1 MLVIIRNSCIDL
13 LLAVNIPPICLA
25 VKCAGLHILV
35 IPLAQCIWRWIPQL
49 TENHYFAAARLNI
62 KLYCS
67 HSFVIGIHGHLPR
80 FFGPGFCPHPLD
92 SKQSVRQLVG
102 QNQGVSSVEITD
114 QNIKSFERTARKYG
128 VDFAL
133 KKDRSVSPPKYLVFF
148 KARDNDA
155 LTAAFTEY
163 TAKTLRHTEKPSLL
177 AQLKNLTALTR
188 SAPARAKD
196 RDLTL

>member
-1 MLVIIRNSCIDL
+1 MNALQEEITQKTLALCVQTGKMTAQL
-13 LLAVNIPPICLA
+13 LQQAMKKVLADMEKHKND
-25 VKCAGLHILV
+25 
-35 IPLAQCIWRWIPQL
+35 PQL
-49 TENHYFAAARLNI
+49 R
-62 KLYCS
+62 
-67 HSFVIGIHGHLPR
+67 HG
-80 FFGPGFCPHPLD
+80 
-92 SKQSVRQLVG
+92 KQTIRQLMKHG
-102 QNQGVSSVEITD
+102 AGVSNIEITD

-177 AQLKNLTALTR
+177 AQLKKLTAPAR

>member
-1 MLVIIRNSCIDL
+1 M
-13 LLAVNIPPICLA
+13 PGYTPQ
-25 VKCAGLHILV
+25 KGV
-35 IPLAQCIWRWIPQL
+35 IPVQEEIENRSITLAINTAKL
-49 TENHYFAAARLNI
+49 TARVLKEAMEKYLASQKQKSREK
-62 KLYCS
+62 KL
-67 HSFVIGIHGHLPR
+67 G
-80 FFGPGFCPHPLD
+80 GPVRVRG
-92 SKQSVRQLVG
+92 KQSVRQLVG

-177 AQLKNLTALTR
+177 AQLKKLTALAR

>member
-1 MLVIIRNSCIDL
+1 MQEEIENRSIT
-13 LLAVNIPPICLA
+13 LAINTAKLTARVLKEAMEKYLA
-25 VKCAGLHILV
+25 SQK
-35 IPLAQCIWRWIPQL
+35 QKSR
-49 TENHYFAAARLNI
+49 EK
-62 KLYCS
+62 KL
-67 HSFVIGIHGHLPR
+67 G
-80 FFGPGFCPHPLD
+80 GPVRVRG
-92 SKQSVRQLVG
+92 KQSVRQLVG

-163 TAKTLRHTEKPSLL
+163 TAKTLRRTEKPSLL
-177 AQLKNLTALTR
+177 AQLKKLTALAR